1 MIIRAKFNT
10 GKALRDYE
18 DQALLPEQFGKFGAS
33 EYTQY
38 GFSVGEE
45 FFVVGM
51 LLTEGNLRYL
61 INSDRLVGTYPYQL
75 FEVVD
80 TRLPTGWC
88 FNAFPS
94 NQKQAVW
101 GYQEWCFDP
110 KHHEAL
116 IEMDDDAHL
125 IFFKRKIEL
134 EKSIDDLS

>member
-10 GKALRDYE
+10 GKALRYYE
-18 DQALLPEQFGKFGAS
+18 DQMLLPEQFGKFGAS

-45 FFVVGM
+45 LFVVGM

-75 FEVVD
+75 FEMVD

-94 NQKQAVW
+94 NQKQAV
-101 GYQEWCFDP
+101 
-110 KHHEAL
+110 
-116 IEMDDDAHL
+116 
-125 IFFKRKIEL
+125 
-134 EKSIDDLS
+134 